1 MHEPPIIV
9 IGGGLAGAE
18 AAYQLARRG
27 LRTQLYEMRPHTPT
41 PAHETDLLGE
51 LVCSNSL
58 KADTLSTA
66 HGLLKAEMRR
76 LDSLVLRVADATRVP
91 AGSALAVDR
100 RAFAAA
106 LTQAIDAEPNIAL
119 IREEV
124 KTLPTEG
131 VAIVASGPLTSPA
144 LTEQIQRRLG
154 GEHLYFYDALSP
166 IIAAD
171 SVDHSKTFFASRYG
185 VGGADDYV
193 NCPMDRDA
201 YEQFWRALTG
211 AECVQLHA
219 FEKEIFFEGCLPV
232 EELARRGPQ
241 TLAFGPL
248 KPVGL
253 QAGDGAA
260 KPHAVV
266 QLRLEDRMRRA
277 YNLVGFQTR
286 LKYGE
291 QRRIFR
297 MIPGLERAEFLRYG
311 AVHRNTFLNAPTLL
325 RPTLQARA
333 CPSLF
338 FAGQITGVEGY
349 MESAATGLLAGLNA
363 AALVRQHPLQI
374 PPATTAHGALVR
386 YIAEANAESFQ
397 PMNINFGLLPPL
409 DKPLRPKKARREAM
423 VTRALDEMEQWRQQ
437 IVT

>member
-1 MHEPPIIV
+1 MRESPIVV
-9 IGGGLAGAE
+9 IGGGLAGTE

-27 LRTQLYEMRPHTPT
+27 LPVHLYEMRPQTST

-58 KADTLSTA
+58 KSDTLSTA

-76 LDSLVLRVADATRVP
+76 LDSLVLRAADATRVP

-100 RAFAAA
+100 RAFADA
-106 LTQAIDAEPNIAL
+106 LTRAILSEPKITL

-124 KTLPTEG
+124 VTLPSQAP
-131 VAIVASGPLTSPA
+131 AIVASGPLTSPA
-144 LTEQIQRRLG
+144 LTSQIQHRLG

-171 SVDHSKTFFASRYG
+171 SVDASKTFTASRYD
-185 VGGADDYV
+185 VGGSDDYV
-193 NCPMDRDA
+193 NCPLDRA
-201 YEQFWRALTG
+201 GYEQLWGALVA
-211 AECVQLHA
+211 AECVQPHD

-253 QAGDGAA
+253 QAGDGS

-266 QLRLEDRMRRA
+266 QLRLEDRMRSA

-311 AVHRNTFLNAPTLL
+311 SVHRNTFLNAPRLL
-325 RPTLQARA
+325 HPTLQARA

-349 MESAATGLLAGLNA
+349 MESAATGLLAGINV
-363 AALVRQHPLQI
+363 AALVRQAPLVV
-374 PPATTAHGALVR
+374 PPANTAHGALVR
-386 YIAEANAESFQ
+386 YIAEANADTFQ

-409 DKPLRPKKARREAM
+409 ERSVRPKKARREAM
-423 VTRALDEMEQWRQQ
+423 VARALRELEQWQQ
-437 IVT
+437 QVG

>member
-1 MHEPPIIV
+1 MQEAPIIV

-27 LRTQLYEMRPHTPT
+27 LPVHLYEMRPQVPT

-58 KADTLSTA
+58 KADTLTTA

-76 LDSLVLRVADATRVP
+76 LDSLVLRVADASRVP

-100 RAFAAA
+100 QVFASELTRA
-106 LTQAIDAEPNIAL
+106 IHAEPNITL

-124 KTLPTEG
+124 KTLPSEG
-131 VAIVASGPLTSPA
+131 LVIVASGPLTSAA
-144 LTEQIQRRLG
+144 LTEQMQRRLG
-154 GEHLYFYDALSP
+154 REHLYFYDALSP
-166 IIAAD
+166 IVAAD
-171 SVDHSKTFFASRYG
+171 SVDHRKTFLASRYDM
-185 VGGADDYV
+185 GGGDDYV
-193 NCPMDRDA
+193 NCPLDREL
-201 YEQFWRALTG
+201 YEFFWAELVA

-232 EELARRGPQ
+232 EELARRGLQ

-253 QAGDGAA
+253 QTGDGAP

-266 QLRLEDRMRRA
+266 QLRLEDRMRSA

-311 AVHRNTFLNAPTLL
+311 SVHRNTFINAPRLL
-325 RPTLQARA
+325 CPSLQSRA
-333 CPSLF
+333 CPSLL

-349 MESAATGLLAGLNA
+349 VESAATGLLAGINA
-363 AALVRQHPLQI
+363 AALRRQQPLQI
-374 PPATTAHGALVR
+374 PPAATAHGALVR
-386 YIAEANAESFQ
+386 YIAEANADTFQ
-397 PMNINFGLLPPL
+397 PMNIHFGLLPPL
-409 DKPLRPKKARREAM
+409 ETPMRPKKARREAM
-423 VTRALDEMEQWRQQ
+423 VARALRELEQWQQ
-437 IVT
+437 LLI

>member
-1 MHEPPIIV
+1 MHEAPIVV
-9 IGGGLAGAE
+9 IGGGLAGTE
-18 AAYQLARRG
+18 AAYQLVRRG
-27 LRTQLYEMRPHTPT
+27 LPVHLYEMRPQTPT

-58 KADTLSTA
+58 KADTLTTA
-66 HGLLKAEMRR
+66 HGLLKAEMRH
-76 LDSLVLRVADATRVP
+76 LGSLVLRAADASRVP

-106 LTQAIDAEPNIAL
+106 LTRAIDAEPNITL

-124 KTLPTEG
+124 THLPTEG
-131 VAIVASGPLTSPA
+131 LTIVASGPLTSPA

-171 SVDHSKTFFASRYG
+171 SVDSSKTFLASRYG
-185 VGGADDYV
+185 VGGSDDYV
-193 NCPMDRDA
+193 NCPLDRTG
-201 YEQFWRALTG
+201 YERLWAELVAG
-211 AECVQLHA
+211 ECVQLHA

-232 EELARRGPQ
+232 EELARRGQQ

-253 QAGDGAA
+253 QAGAGSE

-266 QLRLEDRMRRA
+266 QLRLEDRMRSA

-311 AVHRNTFLNAPTLL
+311 SVHRNTFLNAPRLL
-325 RPTLQARA
+325 HPTLQARV
-333 CPSLF
+333 CPSLL

-349 MESAATGLLAGLNA
+349 VESAATGLLAGLNA
-363 AALVRQHPLQI
+363 AALRRRQPLRV
-374 PPATTAHGALVR
+374 PPAATAHGALVR
-386 YIAEANAESFQ
+386 YIAEANADSFQ

-409 DKPLRPKKARREAM
+409 DTPVRPKKARREAM
-423 VTRALDEMEQWRQQ
+423 VARALREIEQWQPHPL
-437 IVT
+437 

>member
-1 MHEPPIIV
+1 MDESPIVV

-27 LRTQLYEMRPHTPT
+27 VPVHLYEMRPQTST

-58 KADTLSTA
+58 KADTLTTA

-76 LDSLVLRVADATRVP
+76 LDSVVLRAADASRVP

-100 RAFAAA
+100 RAFADG
-106 LTQAIDAEPNIAL
+106 LTQAILAEPNITL

-124 KTLPTEG
+124 KTLPSETP
-131 VAIVASGPLTSPA
+131 AIVASGPLTSPA
-144 LTEQIQRRLG
+144 LTEQIQLRLG

-166 IIAAD
+166 IVSAE
-171 SVDHSKTFFASRYG
+171 SVDESKTFLASRYG
-185 VGGADDYV
+185 VGGSDDYV
-193 NCPMDRDA
+193 NCPLDREG
-201 YEQFWRALTG
+201 YEQLWGELVAG
-211 AECVQLHA
+211 ECIQPHD

-253 QAGDGAA
+253 QQAGDGP
-260 KPHAVV
+260 KPYAVV
-266 QLRLEDRMRRA
+266 QLRLEDRMRSA

-311 AVHRNTFLNAPTLL
+311 SVHRNTFLNAPRLL
-325 RPTLQARA
+325 HPTLQSRA

-349 MESAATGLLAGLNA
+349 MESAATGLLAGINV
-363 AALVRQHPLQI
+363 AALVRQTPLQV
-374 PPATTAHGALVR
+374 PPANTAHGALVR
-386 YIAEANAESFQ
+386 YISEANADTFQ

-409 DKPLRPKKARREAM
+409 EKPVRPKKARREAM
-423 VTRALDEMEQWRQQ
+423 VTRALRELEQWQPQ
-437 IVT
+437 VG

>member
-1 MHEPPIIV
+1 MHEPPIVV

-18 AAYQLARRG
+18 AAYQLARCG
-27 LRTQLYEMRPHTPT
+27 LPVHLYEMRPQTPT
-41 PAHETDLLGE
+41 PAHETELLGE

-58 KADTLSTA
+58 KADTLTTA
-66 HGLLKAEMRR
+66 HGLLKSEMRR

-100 RAFAAA
+100 QAFATA
-106 LTQAIDAEPNIAL
+106 LTRAIFAEPNITL

-124 KTLPTEG
+124 TILPREG
-131 VAIVASGPLTSPA
+131 LTIVASGPLTSPA
-144 LTEQIQRRLG
+144 LTDQIQDRLG

-171 SVDHSKTFFASRYG
+171 SVDSSKTFLASRYG
-185 VGGADDYV
+185 VGGSDDYV
-193 NCPMDRDA
+193 NCPLDRET
-201 YEQFWRALTG
+201 YERLWAELVA

-232 EELARRGPQ
+232 EELARRGQQ

-253 QAGDGAA
+253 EAGDGGA

-266 QLRLEDRMRRA
+266 QLRLEDRMRSA

-286 LKYGE
+286 LKYSE

-311 AVHRNTFLNAPTLL
+311 SVHRNTFLNAPRLL
-325 RPTLQARA
+325 HPTLQARG

-349 MESAATGLLAGLNA
+349 VESAATGLLAGRNA
-363 AALVRQHPLQI
+363 AALRRQQPIQI
-374 PPATTAHGALVR
+374 PPAATAHGALVR
-386 YIAEANAESFQ
+386 YIAEANADTFQ

-409 DKPLRPKKARREAM
+409 EQSVRPKKARREAM
-423 VTRALDEMEQWRQQ
+423 VARALKEIEQWQSHL
-437 IVT
+437 T

>member
-1 MHEPPIIV
+1 MYDSPIVV
-9 IGGGLAGAE
+9 IGGGLAGTE

-27 LRTQLYEMRPHTPT
+27 LPVHLYEMRPQTPT
-41 PAHETDLLGE
+41 PAHATDLLGE

-76 LDSLVLRVADATRVP
+76 LDSLVLRAADASRVP

-100 RAFAAA
+100 QAFAAA
-106 LTQAIDAEPNIAL
+106 LTQAILSEPKITL
-119 IREEV
+119 IRKEV
-124 KTLPTEG
+124 KTLPTQG
-131 VAIVASGPLTSPA
+131 LAIVASGPLTSAA
-144 LTEQIQRRLG
+144 LAEHIQCRLG

-166 IIAAD
+166 IVAAD
-171 SVDHSKTFFASRYG
+171 SVDGSKTFLASRYG
-185 VGGADDYV
+185 VGGSDDYV
-193 NCPMDRDA
+193 NCPLDREG
-201 YEQFWRALTG
+201 YERLWAELVT
-211 AECVQLHA
+211 AECVKPHA
-219 FEKEIFFEGCLPV
+219 FEQEIFFEGCLPV

-253 QAGDGAA
+253 QTGDGSR
-260 KPHAVV
+260 PYAVV
-266 QLRLEDRMRRA
+266 QLRLEDRMRSA

-297 MIPGLERAEFLRYG
+297 MIPGLEGAEFLRYG
-311 AVHRNTFLNAPTLL
+311 SVHRNTFLNAPRLL
-325 RPTLQARA
+325 HPTLQARA

-349 MESAATGLLAGLNA
+349 MESAATGLLAGINVA
-363 AALVRQHPLQI
+363 AQMRQQPLQV
-374 PPATTAHGALVR
+374 PPAATAHGALVR
-386 YIAEANAESFQ
+386 YIAEANADTFQ

-409 DKPLRPKKARREAM
+409 EEPLRPKKARREAM
-423 VTRALDEMEQWRQQ
+423 VARALGELEQWRQDLG
-437 IVT
+437 

>member
-1 MHEPPIIV
+1 MHEPPIVV
-9 IGGGLAGAE
+9 IGGGLAGTE

-27 LRTQLYEMRPHTPT
+27 LPVQLYEMRPQTPT

-58 KADTLSTA
+58 KADTLTTA

-76 LDSLVLRVADATRVP
+76 LDSLVLRTADVSRVP

-100 RAFAAA
+100 QAFASE
-106 LTQAIDAEPNIAL
+106 LTRAIEAEPNITL

-124 KTLPTEG
+124 KALPRTG
-131 VAIVASGPLTSPA
+131 LTIVASGPLTSAA

-171 SVDHSKTFFASRYG
+171 SVDSSKTFTASRYD
-185 VGGADDYV
+185 VGGSDDYV
-193 NCPMDRDA
+193 NCPLDRED
-201 YEQFWRALTG
+201 YERLWRALVA

-219 FEKEIFFEGCLPV
+219 FEKEIFFEGCLPI

-253 QAGDGAA
+253 RVAEGATP
-260 KPHAVV
+260 PHAVV
-266 QLRLEDRMRRA
+266 QLRLEDRMRSA

-297 MIPGLERAEFLRYG
+297 MIPGLEQAEFLRYG
-311 AVHRNTFLNAPTLL
+311 SVHRNTFLNAPKLL
-325 RPTLQARA
+325 HPTLQARF

-349 MESAATGLLAGLNA
+349 MESAATGLLAGINA
-363 AALVRQHPLQI
+363 AALTRQPPLHI
-374 PPATTAHGALVR
+374 PPAATAHGALVR
-386 YIAEANAESFQ
+386 YIAEANADTFQ

-409 DKPLRPKKARREAM
+409 DKPVRPKKARREAM
-423 VTRALDEMEQWRQQ
+423 VAQALRELEQWRQHLD
-437 IVT
+437 

>member
-1 MHEPPIIV
+1 MHESPIIV
-9 IGGGLAGAE
+9 IGGGLAGTE

-27 LRTQLYEMRPHTPT
+27 LLVHLYEMRPQTPT
-41 PAHETDLLGE
+41 PAHETELLGE

-76 LDSLVLRVADATRVP
+76 LDSLVLHAADASRVP

-100 RAFAAA
+100 QAFAAE
-106 LTQAIDAEPNIAL
+106 LTRAIDAEPNITL

-124 KTLPTEG
+124 KTLPCDG

-144 LTEQIQRRLG
+144 LTEHIQRRLG

-171 SVDHSKTFFASRYG
+171 SVDHSQTFFASRYD
-185 VGGADDYV
+185 VGERDDYV
-193 NCPMDRDA
+193 NCPLDREG
-201 YEQFWRALTG
+201 YEQLWSALVA

-253 QAGDGAA
+253 QAGDGAQ

-266 QLRLEDRMRRA
+266 QLRLEDRMRSA

-311 AVHRNTFLNAPTLL
+311 SVHRNTFLNAPRLL
-325 RPTLQARA
+325 HPTLQART

-349 MESAATGLLAGLNA
+349 VESAATGLLAGLNA
-363 AALVRQHPLQI
+363 ATLKRQQPLQI

-386 YIAEANAESFQ
+386 YIAEANTDTFQ

-423 VTRALDEMEQWRQQ
+423 VARALKELEAWQQ
-437 IVT
+437 HLN

>member
-1 MHEPPIIV
+1 MYEPPIVV
-9 IGGGLAGAE
+9 IGGGLAGTE

-27 LRTQLYEMRPHTPT
+27 TPVHLYEMRPQTST

-58 KADTLSTA
+58 KADTLTTA

-76 LDSLVLRVADATRVP
+76 LDSLVLQAADASRVP

-100 RAFAAA
+100 QAFADC
-106 LTQAIDAEPNIAL
+106 LTRAILAEPNITL

-124 KTLPTEG
+124 VTLPSQTP
-131 VAIVASGPLTSPA
+131 AIVASGPLTSPA
-144 LTEQIQRRLG
+144 LTAQIQNRLG

-166 IIAAD
+166 IVAAD
-171 SVDHSKTFFASRYG
+171 SVDDSKTFLASRYD
-185 VGGADDYV
+185 VGGSDDYV
-193 NCPMDRDA
+193 NCPLDREG
-201 YEQFWRALTG
+201 YERLWAELVA
-211 AECVQLHA
+211 AECIKPHD

-248 KPVGL
+248 KPVGVR
-253 QAGDGAA
+253 QAGDGS

-266 QLRLEDRMRRA
+266 QLRLEDRMRSA

-311 AVHRNTFLNAPTLL
+311 SVHRNTFLNAPRLL
-325 RPTLQARA
+325 HPTLQART

-349 MESAATGLLAGLNA
+349 MESAATGLLAGINV
-363 AALVRQHPLQI
+363 AALTRQAPLQV
-374 PPATTAHGALVR
+374 PPANTAHGALVR
-386 YIAEANAESFQ
+386 YISEANADTFQ

-409 DKPLRPKKARREAM
+409 ENPVRPKKARREAM
-423 VTRALDEMEQWRQQ
+423 VTRALRELEQWQQ
-437 IVT
+437 QVG

>member
-1 MHEPPIIV
+1 MHEPPIVV
-9 IGGGLAGAE
+9 IGGGLAGTE

-27 LRTQLYEMRPHTPT
+27 LPVHLYEMRPQTST

-58 KADTLSTA
+58 KADTLTTA

-76 LDSLVLRVADATRVP
+76 LDSLVLRAADASRVP

-100 RAFAAA
+100 QAFADG
-106 LTQAIDAEPNIAL
+106 LTRAIIAEPKITL

-124 KTLPTEG
+124 KTLPSHTPT
-131 VAIVASGPLTSPA
+131 IVASGPLTSPA
-144 LTEQIQRRLG
+144 LTAQIQNRLG

-166 IIAAD
+166 IVSAE
-171 SVDHSKTFFASRYG
+171 SVDERKTFLASRYD
-185 VGGADDYV
+185 VGGSDDYV
-193 NCPMDRDA
+193 NCPLDREG
-201 YEQFWRALTG
+201 YERLWAELVA
-211 AECVQLHA
+211 AECIKPHD

-253 QAGDGAA
+253 QRAGDGP

-266 QLRLEDRMRRA
+266 QLRLEDRMRSA

-311 AVHRNTFLNAPTLL
+311 SVHRNTFLNAPRLL
-325 RPTLQARA
+325 HPTLQARA
-333 CPSLF
+333 CPTLF

-349 MESAATGLLAGLNA
+349 MESAATGLLAGINV
-363 AALVRQHPLQI
+363 AALMRQAPLPV
-374 PPATTAHGALVR
+374 PPANTAHGALVR
-386 YIAEANAESFQ
+386 YISEANADTFQ

-409 DKPLRPKKARREAM
+409 EKPVRPKKARREAM
-423 VTRALDEMEQWRQQ
+423 VTRALRELEQWQQ
-437 IVT
+437 QAG

>member
-1 MHEPPIIV
+1 MHASPVVV
-9 IGGGLAGAE
+9 IGGGLAGTE
-18 AAYQLARRG
+18 ASYQLARRG
-27 LRTQLYEMRPHTPT
+27 LAVHLYEMRPQTPT
-41 PAHETDLLGE
+41 PAHATDLLGE

-76 LDSLVLRVADATRVP
+76 LDSLVLRAADASRVP

-100 RAFAAA
+100 QAFAAE
-106 LTQAIDAEPNIAL
+106 LTRAIQAEPNITL

-124 KTLPTEG
+124 KTLPSEG
-131 VAIVASGPLTSPA
+131 LTIVASGPLTSAA

-154 GEHLYFYDALSP
+154 AQHLYFYDALSP
-166 IIAAD
+166 IVAAD
-171 SVDHSKTFFASRYG
+171 SIDQSKTFLASRYN
-185 VGGADDYV
+185 VGGSDDYV
-193 NCPMDRDA
+193 NCPLDRA
-201 YEQFWRALTG
+201 SYERFWAELVA

-253 QAGDGAA
+253 QVGAGVSR
-260 KPHAVV
+260 PHAVV
-266 QLRLEDRMRRA
+266 QLRLEDRMRSA

-311 AVHRNTFLNAPTLL
+311 SVHRNTFLNAPRLL
-325 RPTLQARA
+325 HPTLQARA

-349 MESAATGLLAGLNA
+349 MESAATGLLAGMYA
-363 AALVRQHPLQI
+363 AALMRQQPLRI
-374 PPATTAHGALVR
+374 PPAATAHGALLR
-386 YIAEANAESFQ
+386 YIAEANADTFQ

-409 DKPLRPKKARREAM
+409 ETALRPKKARREAM
-423 VTRALDEMEQWRQQ
+423 VARALRELERWQQ
-437 IVT
+437 LITT

>member
-1 MHEPPIIV
+1 MHELPIVV
-9 IGGGLAGAE
+9 IGGGLAGTE
-18 AAYQLARRG
+18 AAYQLACRG
-27 LRTQLYEMRPHTPT
+27 LPVQLYEMRPQTPT

-58 KADTLSTA
+58 KADTLTTA

-76 LDSLVLRVADATRVP
+76 LDSLVLRTADASRVP

-100 RAFAAA
+100 QAFAAE
-106 LTQAIDAEPNIAL
+106 LTRAIEAEPNITL

-124 KTLPTEG
+124 KTLPHDRL
-131 VAIVASGPLTSPA
+131 AIVASGPLTSAA

-171 SVDHSKTFFASRYG
+171 SVDCSKTFMASRYD
-185 VGGADDYV
+185 VGGRDDYV
-193 NCPMDRDA
+193 NCPLDREG
-201 YEQFWRALTG
+201 YERLWQALVE

-253 QAGDGAA
+253 RVEAGAEP
-260 KPHAVV
+260 PHAVV
-266 QLRLEDRMRRA
+266 QLRLEDRMRSA

-297 MIPGLERAEFLRYG
+297 MIPGLEQAEFLRYG
-311 AVHRNTFLNAPTLL
+311 SVHRNTFLNAPRLL
-325 RPTLQARA
+325 HPTLQARS

-349 MESAATGLLAGLNA
+349 MESAATGLLAGINA
-363 AALVRQHPLQI
+363 AALIRQQPLQV
-374 PPATTAHGALVR
+374 PPAATAHGALVR
-386 YIAEANAESFQ
+386 YIAEANADTFQ
-397 PMNINFGLLPPL
+397 PMNIHFGLLPPL
-409 DKPLRPKKARREAM
+409 AKPVRPKKARREAM
-423 VTRALDEMEQWRQQ
+423 VAQALKELEQWRQQ
-437 IVT
+437 IG

>member
-1 MHEPPIIV
+1 MHEPPIVV

-18 AAYQLARRG
+18 AAYQLARCG
-27 LRTQLYEMRPHTPT
+27 LPVHLYEMRPQTPT
-41 PAHETDLLGE
+41 SAHETELLGE

-58 KADTLSTA
+58 KADTLTTA

-100 RAFAAA
+100 QAFATA
-106 LTQAIDAEPNIAL
+106 LTRAIFAEPNITL

-124 KTLPTEG
+124 TILPREG
-131 VAIVASGPLTSPA
+131 LTIVASGPLTSPA
-144 LTEQIQRRLG
+144 LTDQIQDRLG

-171 SVDHSKTFFASRYG
+171 SVDSSKTFLASRYG
-185 VGGADDYV
+185 VGGSDDYV
-193 NCPMDRDA
+193 NCPLDHET
-201 YEQFWRALTG
+201 YERLWAELVA

-232 EELARRGPQ
+232 EELARRGQQ
-241 TLAFGPL
+241 TLAFSPL

-253 QAGDGAA
+253 EAGDDGA

-266 QLRLEDRMRRA
+266 QLRLEDRMRSA

-286 LKYGE
+286 LKYSE

-311 AVHRNTFLNAPTLL
+311 SVHRNTFLNAPRLL
-325 RPTLQARA
+325 HPTLQARG

-349 MESAATGLLAGLNA
+349 VESAVTGLLAGRNA
-363 AALVRQHPLQI
+363 AALRRQQPIQI
-374 PPATTAHGALVR
+374 PPAATAHGALVR
-386 YIAEANAESFQ
+386 YIAEANADTFQ

-409 DKPLRPKKARREAM
+409 EQSVRPKKARREAM
-423 VTRALDEMEQWRQQ
+423 VARALKEIEQWQSHL
-437 IVT
+437 T

>member
-1 MHEPPIIV
+1 MSAPPIVV
-9 IGGGLAGAE
+9 IGGGLAGTE

-27 LRTQLYEMRPHTPT
+27 LLVHLYEMRPQTPT
-41 PAHETDLLGE
+41 PAHETELLGE

-58 KADTLSTA
+58 KADTLTTA

-76 LDSLVLRVADATRVP
+76 LDSLVLRAADASRVP

-100 RAFAAA
+100 RAFAAE
-106 LTQAIDAEPNIAL
+106 LTRAIHAEPNITL

-124 KTLPTEG
+124 KTLPREG
-131 VAIVASGPLTSPA
+131 LTIVASGPLTSAA
-144 LTEQIQRRLG
+144 LSAQIQGRLG

-166 IIAAD
+166 IVAAD
-171 SVDHSKTFFASRYG
+171 SVDSSKTFLASRYD
-185 VGGADDYV
+185 VGGRDDYV
-193 NCPMDRDA
+193 NCPLDRER
-201 YEQFWRALTG
+201 YERLCAALV
-211 AECVQLHA
+211 AADCVQLHA
-219 FEKEIFFEGCLPV
+219 FEKEIFFEGCLPI

-253 QAGDGAA
+253 QAGDGAR

-311 AVHRNTFLNAPTLL
+311 AVHRNTFLNAPRLL
-325 RPTLQARA
+325 HPTLQARA
-333 CPSLF
+333 CPSLL

-349 MESAATGLLAGLNA
+349 IESAATGLLAGLNA
-363 AALVRQHPLQI
+363 AALRRQQRPQI
-374 PPATTAHGALVR
+374 PPAATAHGALVR
-386 YIAEANAESFQ
+386 YIAGANADTFQ

-409 DKPLRPKKARREAM
+409 EKPLRPKKARREAM
-423 VTRALDEMEQWRQQ
+423 VARALKELEVWQQ
-437 IVT
+437 HRR

>member
-1 MHEPPIIV
+1 MHEPPIVV

-18 AAYQLARRG
+18 AAYQLARCG
-27 LRTQLYEMRPHTPT
+27 LPVHLYEMRPQTPT
-41 PAHETDLLGE
+41 PAHETELLGE

-58 KADTLSTA
+58 KADTLTTA

-91 AGSALAVDR
+91 AGSSLAVDR
-100 RAFAAA
+100 QAFATA
-106 LTQAIDAEPNIAL
+106 LTRAIFAEPNITL

-124 KTLPTEG
+124 TILPREG
-131 VAIVASGPLTSPA
+131 LTIVASGPLTSPA
-144 LTEQIQRRLG
+144 LTDQIQDRLG

-171 SVDHSKTFFASRYG
+171 SVDSSKTFLASRYG
-185 VGGADDYV
+185 VGGSDDYV
-193 NCPMDRDA
+193 NCPLDRET
-201 YEQFWRALTG
+201 YERLWAELVA

-232 EELARRGPQ
+232 EELARRGQQ

-253 QAGDGAA
+253 EAGDGGA

-266 QLRLEDRMRRA
+266 QLRLEDRMRSA

-286 LKYGE
+286 LKYSE

-311 AVHRNTFLNAPTLL
+311 SVHRNTFLNAPRLL
-325 RPTLQARA
+325 HPTLQARG

-349 MESAATGLLAGLNA
+349 VESAATGLLAGRNA
-363 AALVRQHPLQI
+363 AVLRRQQPIQI
-374 PPATTAHGALVR
+374 PPAATAHGALVR
-386 YIAEANAESFQ
+386 YIAEANADTFQ

-409 DKPLRPKKARREAM
+409 EQSVRPKKARREAM
-423 VTRALDEMEQWRQQ
+423 VARALKEIEQWQSHL
-437 IVT
+437 T

>member
-1 MHEPPIIV
+1 MHEPPIVV
-9 IGGGLAGAE
+9 IGGGLAGTE

-27 LRTQLYEMRPHTPT
+27 LPVHLYEMRPQTPT

-58 KADTLSTA
+58 KADTLTTA

-76 LDSLVLRVADATRVP
+76 LNSLVLRAADASRVP

-100 RAFAAA
+100 QAFASV
-106 LTQAIDAEPNIAL
+106 LTRAIEAEPNITL

-124 KTLPTEG
+124 QALPGEG
-131 VAIVASGPLTSPA
+131 VTIVASGPLTSAA
-144 LTEQIQRRLG
+144 LTDQIQRRLG

-171 SVDHSKTFFASRYG
+171 SVDSSKTFLASRYE
-185 VGGADDYV
+185 VGGRDDYV
-193 NCPMDRDA
+193 NCPLDRQG
-201 YEQFWRALTG
+201 YERLWSELVA

-232 EELARRGPQ
+232 EELAQRGQQ

-253 QAGDGAA
+253 QVGDGSN

-266 QLRLEDRMRRA
+266 QLRLEDRMRSA

-297 MIPGLERAEFLRYG
+297 MIPGLEQAEFLRYG
-311 AVHRNTFLNAPTLL
+311 SVHRNTFLNAPKLL
-325 RPTLQARA
+325 HATLQTRA

-363 AALVRQHPLQI
+363 AALRRQQPLQI
-374 PPATTAHGALVR
+374 PPAATAHGALVR
-386 YIAEANAESFQ
+386 YIAEANADTFQ

-409 DKPLRPKKARREAM
+409 EKSVRPKKARREAM
-423 VTRALDEMEQWRQQ
+423 VARALKALEQWRQD
-437 IVT
+437 VD